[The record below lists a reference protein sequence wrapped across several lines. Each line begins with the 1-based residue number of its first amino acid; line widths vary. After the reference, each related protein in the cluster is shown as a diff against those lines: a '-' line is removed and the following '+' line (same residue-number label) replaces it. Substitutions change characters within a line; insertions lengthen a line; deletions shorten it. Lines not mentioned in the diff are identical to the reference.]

1 MSLSVKELRNAV
13 ERKRGQKER
22 IESDLQTIDVRL
34 EQSEQKLS
42 DHEKAREIIREVGLK
57 TQQQLSYN
65 ISEITSMA
73 LGGVFDDPY
82 ELLVEFVQ
90 RRNKTECDFWFKKG
104 DVKIYPLYAGG
115 GALDVAA
122 FALRVASWSMQN
134 PRTRNVLIGDESF
147 KLLKGE
153 KANRCVLE
161 MMREIAEKINLQI
174 ILVSDERVSRE
185 AIIDNTDRLFEV
197 SINNEV
203 SSVKTL
209 K

>member
-1 MSLSVKELRNAV
+1 VTIKELRNTV

-22 IESDLQTIDVRL
+22 IESDLQAIDVRL
-34 EQSEQKLS
+34 QQNEQKLS

-57 TQQQLSYN
+57 TQQELSYN

-73 LGGVFDDPY
+73 LDGVFDDPY

-90 RRNKTECDFWFKKG
+90 RRNKTECDLWFKKDG
-104 DVKIYPLYAGG
+104 EKIYPLYAGG

-122 FALRVASWSMQN
+122 FALRVASWSMQQ

-147 KLLKGE
+147 KHLKGE
-153 KANRCVLE
+153 EANRRVLE
-161 MMREIAEKINLQI
+161 MVREVAEKMNLQI

-185 AIIDNTDRLFEV
+185 AIMDNTDRLFEV
-197 SINNEV
+197 SIENGV
-203 SSVKTL
+203 SNVETL